1 MSVPLLSL
9 LRRLMS
15 ITIFILRTYAVS
27 SSIGIQLL
35 WISNVFLHQRRPGV
49 VPMLPILGQQDPMS
63 LVPGVL
69 MKQQR
74 FMATASHCHAPANVR
89 TVAQQ
94 CTFVS
99 R

>member
-9 LRRLMS
+9 LRRRL
-15 ITIFILRTYAVS
+15 
-27 SSIGIQLL
+27 LL

-49 VPMLPILGQQDPMS
+49 VPMLPILGQQDLMS
-63 LVPGVL
+63 LVPGGL
-69 MKQQR
+69 MKQQASR
-74 FMATASHCHAPANVR
+74 SMATPSHYHAPANVR